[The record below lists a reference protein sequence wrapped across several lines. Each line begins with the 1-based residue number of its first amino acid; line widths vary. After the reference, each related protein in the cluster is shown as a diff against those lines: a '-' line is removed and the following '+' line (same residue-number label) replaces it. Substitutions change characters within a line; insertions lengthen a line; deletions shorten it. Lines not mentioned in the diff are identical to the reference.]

1 MLRHRMMAAK
11 GFCIDRVA
19 FARLGF
25 VLERAKRPLFEKKRR
40 IKLLLRGAR
49 GIVADS
55 AHGPHKSSFLLL
67 FVHKKKHFLCQLNPA

>member
-19 FARLGF
+19 FARPGF
-25 VLERAKRPLFEKKRR
+25 VLEQAKRR
-40 IKLLLRGAR
+40 IKRLLRGAR

-55 AHGPHKSSFLLL
+55 AHGPHKSSFCFFLLTKRSTS
-67 FVHKKKHFLCQLNPA
+67 FAR